1 MDSPFNLPKHHH
13 SISLKSL
20 TSCQRSNVKGHLVDS
35 NDKAYGIFPSFSP
48 LHLELS
54 LGSRIIDN
62 FPNHFSF
69 NLSIRNKNKKTWCQQ
84 LDNMVL
90 EASLSNSTAIVISD
104 ASIKNDIATSISHVH
119 IANQP
124 LIKMLHHAVLVTTTE
139 VELFIIRY
147 SMNQASSKNNISK
160 IVIVTD
166 SIHMAKKIFD
176 SILHPYQDQAM
187 AILSNLHQ
195 FFTRNQSNLIEF
207 WEYPS

>member
-1 MDSPFNLPKHHH
+1 MDSPFNLPKCHH
-13 SISLKSL
+13 SVSLKSL

-104 ASIKNDIATSISHVH
+104 ASIKNNIATSISHVH

-187 AILSNLHQ
+187 AILSNLH
-195 FFTRNQSNLIEF
+195 
-207 WEYPS
+207 